1 MVKRLTEGELL
12 KGLNAH
18 TVHADELAQPLEQEL
33 TPLEKLRG
41 SVKKYDHP
49 TEPVWDEFFDSEGVS
64 EDFMEDR
71 DQPSNRERDE

>member
-1 MVKRLTEGELL
+1 MVKRVTESELL

-18 TVHADELAQPLEQEL
+18 TAHADELAQPLEQEL

-41 SVKKYDHP
+41 SVKKYDRP
-49 TEPVWDEFFDSEGVS
+49 TDPVWDEFFEGEGVS
-64 EDFMEDR
+64 EGFMEER